1 MGAKRT
7 PGPFHVKRV
16 PALSAMGA
24 ELHALLNGVAVL
36 LTALC
41 APSMVSAQNRVP
53 ESAQQRPSLEIIG
66 YLPDWRL
73 KQVPLSVLRPLT
85 DLIYFS
91 IEPAPDGSLNTER
104 CGPDALERLRQ
115 IRAVFPG
122 RLLIAVGGWERS
134 AGFVRAATSPVSR
147 EKLAR
152 NLAHFC
158 TQNGFDGVDFDWEH
172 PANAEEAAAY
182 GALVAAVKRVFRPQ
196 RLFVSVTL
204 AQARHLDRVGYA
216 AADRVQVMSYDH
228 PGKHSTLAQLQK
240 DVTDFLKAGV
250 PATKLCPGLPFYG
263 RSMKDWQQ
271 ALSYAEIVAQFQPGP
286 EDDEAGDFY
295 FNGIQTVRAKVRYCR
310 EKGLRGIMFWELG
323 QDTRDATS
331 LLRAIYQEARATA
344 GKQGGDD

>member
-1 MGAKRT
+1 MRAFSGCVA
-7 PGPFHVKRV
+7 
-16 PALSAMGA
+16 
-24 ELHALLNGVAVL
+24 ALLM
-36 LTALC
+36 ALC
-41 APSMVSAQNRVP
+41 ATSLASGQGRVP
-53 ESAQQRPSLEIIG
+53 VHTQPGPMLEIIG

-73 KQVPLSVLRPLT
+73 KQVPLPALRPLT

-122 RLLIAVGGWERS
+122 RILIAVGGWERS
-134 AGFVRAATSPVSR
+134 AGFARAATNPVSR
-147 EKLAR
+147 ERLAR

-182 GALVAAVKRVFRPQ
+182 GALVVGVKRVFRLH

-204 AQARHLDRVGYA
+204 ARVQHLDRAGYA

-228 PGKHSTLAQLQK
+228 PGKHSTLAQMQK

-250 PATKLCPGLPFYG
+250 PANKLCPGLPFYG
-263 RSMKDWQQ
+263 RSLKDWHQTL
-271 ALSYAEIVAQFQPGP
+271 AYAEIVAQFQPDP

-295 FNGIQTVRAKVRYCR
+295 FNGLQTVRAKVRYCR

-331 LLRAIYQEARATA
+331 LLRAIYQEARTTA
-344 GKQGGDD
+344 GKQGRDD